1 MELVEFSMVNDRGE
15 FVENISI
22 KEAKDQDYA
31 RGMFWFKKVIS

>member
-1 MELVEFSMVNDRGE
+1 MVNDRGE

-31 RGMFWFKKVIS
+31 CGMFWFKRLFHRMLKYYG